1 MKPGDLVRFKKNKG
15 LLFQSKLILM
25 YLNPLEN
32 GWCKLLSNDGII
44 REARQEIFDVVY
56 ETR

>member
-1 MKPGDLVRFKKNKG
+1 MKPGDLVIFKKNKG
-15 LLFQSKLILM
+15 MLYQRNFVLM